1 LWRWGRKGTA
11 VVAWTVRGLKVTVVV
26 RDLKAAEC
34 SMTEFLEGLK
44 EEFGGEGGREGERK
58 GGGGGGDDG
67 E

>member
-1 LWRWGRKGTA
+1 
-11 VVAWTVRGLKVTVVV
+11 VRGLKVTVVV